1 MPSAARRRW
10 PEDQKPP
17 QWTAEPGV
25 PDVLLPSC
33 ASLDKLLNL
42 SESPFPYKLQRA
54 CHHRVPIRAE
64 EGLEELPQHS
74 AGHTIIVSLF
84 LSPPS

>member
-1 MPSAARRRW
+1 MCSFLAVRPWTSYLTSPS
-10 PEDQKPP
+10 
-17 QWTAEPGV
+17 
-25 PDVLLPSC
+25 LHF
-33 ASLDKLLNL
+33 
-42 SESPFPYKLQRA
+42 FPYKLQRA

>member
-1 MPSAARRRW
+1 MCSFLAVRPWTSYLTSPS
-10 PEDQKPP
+10 
-17 QWTAEPGV
+17 
-25 PDVLLPSC
+25 LHF
-33 ASLDKLLNL
+33 
-42 SESPFPYKLQRA
+42 FPYKLQRA

-64 EGLEELPQHS
+64 EGLEELLQHS